1 MTSETSDRPVLAVDI
16 GTNTVNTLLAAP
28 GETPVRQTYYTR
40 LGEGLD
46 ADGSLS
52 EQAMGRALGVL
63 GEVAGLAEQAGVAS
77 VGATATSA
85 CRDASNGG
93 SFLAR
98 VGEVLGTVPR
108 VVSGDEEAR
117 LSFMGAVTGGIETFG
132 PAGVDSLVASLEG
145 PVLVVD
151 IGGGST

>member
-40 LGEGLD
+40 LGEALD

-63 GEVAGLAEQAGVAS
+63 GE
-77 VGATATSA
+77 
-85 CRDASNGG
+85 
-93 SFLAR
+93 
-98 VGEVLGTVPR
+98 
-108 VVSGDEEAR
+108 
-117 LSFMGAVTGGIETFG
+117 
-132 PAGVDSLVASLEG
+132 
-145 PVLVVD
+145 
-151 IGGGST
+151 IGRAHV